1 MVSNEDLEIMI
12 KIEYLIMSEN
22 RLNMIKELNENGKCY
37 FNDIEINDND
47 INRYW
52 NIIDMIKKNKATRN
66 EKQKVWNKNH
76 KEIHRLNNN
85 ISNNRVSG
93 NIEKMEYWQ
102 EELKKYK
109 ESKER

>member
-22 RLNMIKELNENGKCY
+22 RLDMIKDLNKNDKCY
-37 FNDIEINDND
+37 FNDVEITGDD
-47 INRYW
+47 INKYW
-52 NIIDMIKKNKATRN
+52 NIIDRIKQNKAIRN
-66 EKQKVWNKNH
+66 EKQKIWNKNH

-93 NIEKMEYWQ
+93 NIEKMKYWQ

-109 ESKER
+109 DSL